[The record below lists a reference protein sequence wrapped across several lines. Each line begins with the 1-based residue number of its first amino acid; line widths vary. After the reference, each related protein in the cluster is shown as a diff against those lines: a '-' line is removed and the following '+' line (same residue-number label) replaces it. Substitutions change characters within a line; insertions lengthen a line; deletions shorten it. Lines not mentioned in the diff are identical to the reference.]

1 MDFTRRKIVATPA
14 SVSFITEKVGKN
26 FFRNVIVAN
35 SKAKNVSK
43 EISNLA
49 NELVQECT
57 NTSDMMP
64 MYDSLA
70 KLTNA
75 SLQLSSEHWISAE
88 DVCDEHNVE
97 NNTIILVIPCLHAA
111 AFSSSALLSSVNR
124 YAVKRLSAYM
134 YPQVRESP
142 SSSHIRGALDYRR
155 NSSFCGAINSASA
168 VFRGDGSNNSI
179 LLVNSFM
186 RSKNRLKQSSE
197 NAEISPNKY
206 IYTTLFRKGKKYAWR
221 KWFRWHH
228 RIRSLRSVDLHHF
241 TSENF
246 ETFAFTLFQNFS
258 IEDEK
263 RTLKPGKGTGTPLGS
278 THCNNLNQIIT
289 NLVKNVGLASILISK
304 ILPSSPRAFAAVDYR
319 GKELVRSNEMN
330 PLSYGELYHEVV
342 SVASFLQDECRIL
355 DGERVGILS
364 TNSTKVFVVH
374 YACAMINAVT
384 LNLNTHLA
392 PNELA
397 YILCNSGCS
406 VLILPH
412 ETHSNLLLATL
423 SPSHFQDHSESEKN
437 SFCNFR
443 AVIWLPSSLKCFP
456 NKDRYSLQNPVNG
469 DIITPYLWEEIPLYG
484 SNSVTLKKNA
494 LKNLNMQNYAHLY
507 YTSGTTGKPKGVALS
522 HNIVKKHADAVSFA
536 MSLNASDV
544 WLHAA
549 PIFHLVDAFAIYAIT
564 RVGGCHI
571 FLSKFEPGS
580 FLDAVEQEGVTCT
593 NVASSMVII
602 LSNNSAINFKDTTSL
617 RIMSCGGSSLPSN
630 ITMRAIGVFGCE
642 FFISYGMTECCGKI
656 STSKLTCGM
665 IKSPNLCKQLEC
677 ICTSGRPFP
686 MTEIKVLHQD
696 TSSEVPIDGASVGEV
711 WIKGSCL
718 FDGYWNSNFKEQG
731 IFSDDGWFNTG
742 DLGYIQ
748 DDGYL
753 VIVDRKKD
761 MILSGGENVYSVEVE
776 SAISAHPDVKQVAI
790 YGTPH
795 SVMGEVVN
803 AAITL
808 KENSYTTESEIIE
821 YCHRKLS
828 SYKVPSF
835 VHFLDVFPINA
846 SGKILKRRLRE
857 DSQNGVHHSHSRKQ
871 IDKDIIRSYTV
882 DGKTSVSRQ
891 FSEILTVSGHEI
903 QRNCSTILK
912 IPSVQFYELDLDSTF
927 LDSGYNCLD
936 KEHVE
941 QQNWLV
947 IGQNQ
952 EICSALRS
960 SDIVVH
966 VDEKLN
972 AIVGSVTSS
981 WHCITQNLWRVLI
994 SNRFL
999 FNFIILIP
1007 PKIHEMNLSKESAID
1022 LIEYFKSYC
1031 RCLVALMHTL
1041 NENNYE
1047 NIRFPHIVVVNRL
1060 QKLRCSFEDANIFA
1074 AVRQVVNAEF
1084 PQIRVHSILTDE
1096 KSELGTF
1103 LRALMYLQKNMNQTK
1118 SEIFCS
1124 ESKLFVPIFRT
1135 ISPKQ
1140 SQQIGI
1146 NSLTTN
1152 LIALDGCCVIT
1163 GAGSHLASLQSYH
1176 LVKIMGYKS
1185 ICLISRT
1192 IGRLKILSEKLQR
1205 MCDGI
1210 RVLALV
1216 CNDESELNAALE
1228 LAKFVLGPISL
1239 IAHLEDICETVHFKQ
1254 LTESFFEYGS
1264 ITKLKSSLA
1273 IRQWI
1278 TSKHIDTSRRLSII
1292 LSPFMYSQLNAEG
1305 LACHTPVCAVEA
1317 KLFASMKGHI
1327 DLHVIR
1333 WGILSIVGTNALFRN
1348 DYVLSLVV
1356 NGISRVS
1363 PIPALV
1369 AFTEILRFGIPKTDN
1384 KCIETMCNIWEIR
1397 TLKENTSAC
1406 SQSFDSRDKSTIQ
1419 RINSSEKSIFDK
1431 ILDCVRCKVEEL
1443 LPEVQNFTINSP
1455 LFSIGLT
1462 SSKVSRLNALI
1473 EKDLDISL
1481 PATLVFDFPTIL
1493 DIAHF
1498 LVSSQGKA
1506 KADDLM
1512 KIVEFSFAEHLINM
1526 ETFDE
1531 NTPFSSL
1538 GINSANVL
1546 SITSSLNSNLR
1557 DMVDED
1563 LPSTVIFDYPTKTS
1577 LASFIASK
1585 LNVEEG
1591 EGELLSSYRTNCENP
1606 CPKNSGD
1613 RITYL
1618 DKFDVIFPNS
1628 LNTYDVITR
1637 VPLDRWDLTNLSK
1650 SGIQVPSYFGGF
1662 IKNIGFFDAS
1672 FALLSV
1678 QEALWVD
1685 PQQRLVLVCALKLN
1699 RVDLHILDEKQ
1710 RKNHSS
1716 VFIGISQIEY
1726 PRINAIHAS
1735 QRLSPYYATGS
1746 HLSVCAGRISYVL
1759 GLSGPS
1765 IAVDTACSSSLVS
1778 ISMAHESLSRLISDH
1793 AFCGGV
1799 NMILDVRWNFACQAA
1814 KMLADDGRCKT
1825 FDYHGDGYVRTEAC
1839 GVLVITSQNC
1849 SRHSL
1854 LVHGSSVNQDGRSSS
1869 LTAPHGPSQQA
1880 VIHEALSYSNANS
1893 PQLNLLHSH
1902 GTGTALGDPIEV
1914 GAVMDTVCSKN
1925 ILFKDCLTICAS
1937 KSILGHAE
1945 PASGIA
1951 SMYFL
1956 CGALGYESC
1965 GQISHLR
1972 ELNHHISV
1980 ILRKHKHYFNFNRQ
1994 TSYASIRSNHM
2005 IGSCSAFA
2013 FQGTNAHAALK
2024 RWIASFH
2031 PYLMKHMHFDDKLLW
2046 LSSTHSSLYPSCFFS
2061 STDSIVFEVSYSEL
2075 SSSEFQDHKVFGAR
2089 ICPAAGYFNLAL
2101 LAPHQSMLQLAESSL
2116 CGDMFTI
2123 SSPYLLSSSGKLR
2136 IILFLDFGIC
2146 KIVSRNNKHMS
2157 GRFNYVLLPQ
2167 YNCTTTSRNNPNF
2180 NTKNCKNSG
2189 NEKVHFFA
2197 HVERGYEVHQD
2208 NILKDI
2214 CMLDCSIHLAEAVH
2228 GGSRIPIS
2236 ANGILLTNLLLKKM
2250 ENTSRAICAG
2260 DSVVSVRHNSSHFHK
2275 IACSVISSLELR
2287 HISKTWSINNSSQKS
2302 ETIRNQ
2308 CRKDGKVVYHSYP
2321 LRNPEPKYYFT
2332 NWFSRILNR
2341 QKFVSSPFFCIKPN
2355 LQSNSLS
2362 EIRCSTDFLS
2372 LYMHQRGRIIL
2383 MTRSSSDSAS
2393 TTLNKSHIDS
2403 ALWAMGRTLLLE
2415 PTRYGENICAFNQ
2428 DVHSTR
2434 SNERNVEDIDDSS
2447 MHDPW
2452 CRTTYRGGTTLRA
2465 KLCSEGLCNESQV
2478 SNDLRRITSQLKH
2491 IKVSRYHRQNF
2502 RIFFRNTFT
2511 MYPERLLISSD
2522 TIITGGLGAVGKL
2535 ITKWLSFDVSHSNIY
2550 LLSRRGRSNT
2560 YSHLKASTEPSINAV
2575 ITIESKDCATSESVS
2590 GWRFAL
2596 SSSLRIFHAAG
2607 SLADSIFFRQNY
2619 GRFCFVFSGK
2629 SIAGNLLIEKICT
2642 GFPLE
2647 VMILFSSTTSLLG
2660 NPGQSPYGAANAV
2673 LESIAHGNFKKGL
2686 HIKSPQ
2692 FGALGGMFGMAVKKS
2707 KHLERSGIGFL
2718 EPFDCIV
2725 CVSQIMQCAQP
2736 GVFAIAAIDWTR
2748 YISLGSSSSFFH
2760 FNNSPQIKLKEK
2772 IISSNLESSIRDT
2785 ISQSLYKLLNR
2796 KIGDLD
2802 PLLDAGLDSLS
2813 AVHLSSILEE
2823 KIPGVRCPSTLI
2835 FDYPTPG
2842 ELCAFIENQV
2852 RKKNTETYT
2861 QSTQPTK
2868 NERRG
2873 YILDTHKTVQK
2884 IIVQILGH
2892 SINQSSPLMD
2902 AGFDSINAIEFTQA
2916 IQAAFPNA
2924 TDEQIL
2930 PATLIFDYPTIA
2942 DIVNF
2947 LEKKPY
2953 ASIDESHT
2961 GDTEILVNRQDIDFV
2976 CFEMCIP
2983 ESSLRRGVKFD
2994 DSICCVPIDRW
3005 DIESKGWSF
3014 KLPQFAGFLT
3024 NVMKF
3029 DSSKYNLNS
3038 QEAKFIDPQQRFM
3051 LTKFEEVLD
3060 LESDRIMSGVFVGIS
3075 TTDYDKRI
3083 RELPEQLLNSRVS
3096 VTATAFVSVVP
3107 GRVSFVLNLCGP
3119 SVAIDTA
3126 CSSGLVAV
3134 HIASGY
3140 SIKIAKTVSSFQN
3153 LMGAVNMIIYAP
3165 TSLLFKRAGML
3176 ADDGRCK
3183 TLDSGADGYVR
3194 AEACIAARL
3203 GPSHENISVLLSGT
3217 AVNQDGRSSSLTA
3230 PNGPSQRSVTRMA
3243 KCSCDGYLTTIG
3255 ISIHGTG
3262 TPLGDP
3268 IEIGALDK
3276 DWIFSTSILAT
3287 KTMFGHAESPAGLLS
3302 LAISASYFITEQ
3314 KCTATLHLRNL
3325 SKHVVASISI
3335 FEKKMCIQRSLM
3347 PKVVQNN
3354 DSIGVNAFAFQGT
3367 NAHAILSL
3375 CRPSEQIFQH
3385 FPRCLYLNDQRDY
3398 WFTIKFHR
3406 IIMKVR
3412 TQSDIVIFYITMK
3425 RVLNSCIDHIVH
3437 GSALFPASGTLE
3449 VFRVTA
3455 KMISEMIPV
3464 LSHITFGRPL
3474 ILQAALNSVC
3484 CRFTTG
3490 TNSVELST
3498 LHPEH
3503 EQYKI
3508 ALALVN
3514 ETRYSSEHGKGCVGR
3529 NSFFSLCSTTSQHLM
3544 DHFALCLV
3552 MNTSRTDS
3560 GGCGIT
3566 PAELDAGFHSMAAL
3580 WTARAPLKIPAACE
3594 AYFFVLKSYAHS
3606 KFRRRNSRNTSIPIS
3621 SRRSTQTDHMILG
3634 SKLAS
3639 LLTKQLSNSNNECQ
3653 KSDSK
3658 SNLKSFVEIC
3668 PNTQGNIYSV
3678 EMQAMHKTLNEK
3690 WHPKKIA
3697 SSMGNRICPTLTQGI
3712 QCSAHFQS
3720 RLSLEAGKPL
3730 KVVILCARL
3739 ENYQC
3744 SNEGTN
3750 FERMKQAKFP
3760 VTIRASI
3767 TDILTYGNRNRL
3779 LTWLINIPDQKSNTE
3794 SSKSTCLFIAG
3805 GLGALGSRISKWFEG
3820 FRKAAI
3826 LVDSRVGR
3834 SKVFPNGN
3842 HLYSN
3847 NIVVALKS
3855 TPQYCHVQNSFFN
3868 PDFAIMASGSLR
3880 DSAISF
3886 ISVSDSRYVDA
3897 NKFAVANIFI
3907 GKCRNHP
3914 YFRIIAFSS
3923 IASLLGSRGQACY
3936 ASSNSSLELLS
3947 LTQNFCGMP
3956 TFSIQWGPWSGG
3968 GMAESTVVRKNLER
3982 LGMLCLKPAT
3992 SISTLLYIS
4001 QLHSNTLQYNCICIV
4016 RMNWQK
4022 YFEHSH
4028 SHEKAFFSEISDHLP
4043 ISNDNGSNG
4052 SNGNDKDIPK
4062 LHIINEEQNNVLP
4075 TIDTITSKVATCIMC
4090 IIGRKVN
4097 IHEPLMDAGLD
4108 SLTVLDVKT
4117 DLEKIFQIAVPNTII
4132 FDFPT
4137 THAIASYLHGL
4148 QTESE
4153 TKSIVDSDNTC
4164 LKKLSTFALIHFRSF
4179 NSQES
4184 LSNDVIENIF
4194 SVPTDRWQLEV
4205 NFHYPRA
4212 RFGNFLRKLNKF
4224 DNEMYSLHDAELTA
4238 MDPQQKLLLIS
4249 VLRTCYGEFNSTS
4262 FQNDSANIVLGIAN
4276 RDFDEI
4282 LSSHAKESP
4291 HAATGSAFGSV
4302 AAGRVSFIFNMQ
4314 GVSIAVDTAC
4324 SSSLV
4329 ATHTAEALGSKIQSR
4344 FSVVSGVNLMIQP
4357 TISDRF
4363 TVAGMLSSSGR
4374 CKTLDAF
4381 ADGYVRAEAC
4391 LSLLLINTDTMAQNN
4406 YVQHVRKESVLVL
4419 HGSAVNQD
4427 GRSSALTAPRGPS
4440 QSEVIMKATNSQT
4453 KFLCMVQ
4460 LHGTG
4465 TSLGDPIEIGAL
4477 SIFLHKKSM
4486 IGFSDEVLKLDGM
4499 KSWMGHAEPAA
4510 GIFGLSEICENV
4522 ACKSHNGQNLL
4533 LKLNPYISSIYD
4545 ANGTI
4550 CVSREGVWFEGQCQ
4564 NSLSGVSAF
4573 AFQGTNAHCVARYLD
4588 YFNCRS
4594 FHLIMNMKSAS
4605 TLLLRC
4611 QHFKCTLQGISQ
4623 SVHIEFDLSCKFGV
4637 LDHCIMGH
4645 YLFPAAG
4652 YFQLTTELKSMF
4664 SDGFPVKGG
4673 VEMNTEGVILR
4684 PLILTELKTLKLM
4697 AKMHAIQGKLM
4708 LEYQN
4713 SGVFASQIQLS
4724 NAKQKPDS
4732 LLIHQWP
4739 YLGTLSFIL
4748 TAYRKCTLQRRCRD
4762 ESVNINDR
4770 ASYIDALMH
4779 LAAPLNA
4786 KKWLTKVPCAINA
4799 YYCHLDRLPN
4809 ILNGSLNM
4817 IEPRSNDAFS
4827 LSEHFMYFEN
4837 TNPSL
4842 RLHSLLSKAVYKSAP
4857 QKYNSVSNKLDVH
4870 RYIFISNE
4878 CVTHNTR
4885 GKQKCISRQNDKEC
4899 MRRLAKITQ
4908 LTSINIQMRMVTSFY
4923 HDDGFLRSARIEG
4936 KRVISQQYFSH
4947 RLIRIPVTSQNFG
4960 KKSPSYHECYLRIDL
4975 LSMCRKM
4982 FLKPSSTVI
4991 IKKRYPSSLLIPGGT
5006 GSIGMCTVT
5015 WYAQTFHGPKHILI
5029 PCRSG
5034 RSRTFYAKQFRSRV
5048 QIQLCCSDVSAS
5060 SCLTPCSLEPDSWI
5074 FHVSGCISDAALHN
5088 QTMASIRYVF
5098 APKYTAALKLSEKNA
5113 QHPIR
5118 AFIGFSSISALVGSA
5133 GQSNYA
5139 AANASID
5146 AFSAQECHIG
5156 RVFTS
5161 IQWGP
5166 WIGLG
5171 GMVSQNIK
5179 TMQRMEAL
5187 GTGFIDS
5194 YTGIQILKFIV
5205 NSIPYHNGPFVAS
5218 PFRWDKF
5225 IPRQPIGTLVTCIY
5239 NEVGSCLRN
5248 NLNLS
5253 KQKIDHKSTNVSL
5266 MEVKDIIHSVL
5277 TKKIGDIVSFDAPL
5291 MEAGLDSLSVIDVR
5305 ESLEKIFRIELPV
5318 SIFFDYPTAEATTK
5332 YIASLL
5338 NDDGQLK
5345 SNECMDE
5352 CLYFQRRT
5360 RNDDISIS
5368 AYSGGNPH
5376 QLEDN
5381 INAVPLVRWDTDL
5394 AERNH
5399 LHGGKFAG
5407 FCTISTLAFFD
5418 IKLFS
5423 FGEKEALY
5431 IDPRQRL
5438 LLFQVSSILKEKTL
5452 PHALQQYLAVVIGAS
5467 GKDYVRLLEQWV
5479 FEDNCTYTGIG
5490 NELSVLSGRIS
5501 YTFDCKSKCLVI
5513 DTACS
5518 SSLVG
5523 VHIAKEDCLFGYS
5536 KGALSAGASIIV
5548 TSELH
5553 KVLGGA
5559 GMLSLCGR
5567 CKTLEASADG
5577 YSRAECIVTVLLV
5590 NASTMLVE
5598 DKCDPILIGSSVN
5611 QDGRSSSLT
5620 APNGPSQ
5627 HEVIKNSV
5635 LNTDGEDSRIIQIHG
5650 TGTAL
5655 GDPLEVAALIS
5666 ALSLT
5671 KNIIIESIK
5680 TWMGHAEPAAG
5691 ILGMTALLSA
5701 QASVKTPGF
5710 CHLRNFNP
5718 HVVAASQKHS
5728 TTRKVRQNSYLLD
5741 HTCGGVSAFAF
5752 QGTNVHCSILSAGY
5766 HSNQSA
5772 LRFLHNHLYWP
5783 VLQDIMSRLF
5793 FLSVNVKIE
5802 KFQEIQIQFQF
5813 IHNTKFDKLSAISQA
5828 FRATNLVLGH
5838 PETQKILSKLTLNEA
5853 CLRKA
5858 VTFYYCFAA
5867 GTIKTRCNSL
5877 ITVVCFLTK
5886 NTRLQQGNL
5895 PTFVIFQSTHQTLP
5909 VLSVVNVAEKI
5920 PDSERVDK
5928 FLKLATVSFS
5938 TSELSCVHILFIP
5951 GLWQKEGRWM
5961 QRLFESSGQVSA
5973 VSTSMVF
5980 ICMRKKV
5987 SGKGLCTMGKITRYT
6002 VRQFSKQKKIQS
6014 YSHEVTEVSR
6024 LTSNVMN
6031 TLVNIFNGAPV
6042 LIRSRTAAHSC
6053 VRSICR
6059 VGINEECIHTKSS
6072 IGPSHSKEELHLL
6085 VDKSEVEIQNNTE
6098 MNNVVIAGGTGAIG
6112 FFISLH
6118 LCSDMR
6124 MSTISISGL
6133 SGRLNNSKFPVI
6145 LRCCGSIEISR
6156 YFSSRQVKYSKP
6168 PHLVVYASGCL
6179 SDAALRNQTMASI
6192 RYVFAP
6198 KNKLLKSMSKENSCR
6213 PIFKIIGFSS
6223 ISALVGSAGQSNY
6236 AAANAS
6242 IDAFSAQECHIGRV
6256 FTSIQWGPWIGLGG
6270 MVSQNIKTMQRME
6283 ALGLDGI
6290 KPLPGIRAFEI
6301 CMKSILFHSVETIC
6315 GFKWEAFLSQFN
6327 LSDEDRET
6335 YILFKISVKPESI
6348 DRKDHATVS
6357 KHDIK
6362 LNTKER
6368 AQYVIKRAV
6377 KDALGFK
6384 VHENEPLINS
6394 GLDSLSSQE
6403 LIARISEEL
6412 GINLPV
6418 TVIYDHPSVN
6428 ALVTRC
6434 SDVKKIDYLQPV
6446 QKRTNECQIPHSSSS
6461 FIIGHSGVFCGGNC
6475 DEHLLYSSGCSTNV
6489 IPLTRWDTFSVS
6501 EQLISSKSMD
6511 TVPLHF
6517 CATISSSLLT
6527 TFDHRIFGISQAE
6540 SMCID
6545 PQQRLIVESTLQT
6558 LQITCSHDSSNM
6570 DVATFVGIQHM
6581 EYNLLN
6587 QGINC
6592 IGEPYIATGSALS
6605 VAAGRI
6611 SFIFDFNGPAVSID
6625 TACSASLA
6633 TVHFAYNSSNLEIF
6647 CCGVNLTLTWENFA
6661 SIQRAGMLTQDG
6673 RCKTLD
6679 ARADGYGRGE
6689 SSIVA
6694 RVAKFDSES
6703 IKSTKYTRNAWK
6715 CDILASAMNQDGR
6728 SSSLTAPSG
6737 IAQQRVLNSAA
6748 KDLNQKQLGSVGLH
6762 GTGTSLG
6769 DPIELGALSQTLEFL
6784 CLTHV
6789 SIMASKIQASHTE
6802 TAAGLVSLVQI
6813 VSSLDFELRAPFD
6826 HIIYVNPYV
6835 VTSFSGKCSTFL
6847 FERMSMPTTQAAPAG
6862 VSAFAFMGTNVHVII
6877 EYRNINLYSKLRI
6890 QSCNRIMLFNRKYSW
6905 NETEI
6910 GKILLCCAFFTHAR
6924 NDNVNLLFYPT
6935 RERNFNNIVL
6945 AEVMITCAFTL
6956 KGQAAFLTHAS
6967 FCSPKGITRAMQSN
6981 EVEISMHPKS
6991 GQIHCKNTDVKLAV
7005 CTIHAMYIYSELQKR
7020 LHHLELGGNMNT
7032 NMNALKCIVHVPS
7045 AKNTHVS
7052 SAIEVF
7058 LLNTCLKS
7066 IGFFVSI
7073 QSTNKFLIAREIL
7086 VGFSIYCRDIIFS
7099 RITDHGAENAYF
7111 EHQTENTEKSENT
7124 YSLNCINNGKEL
7136 GRIVSQSLELI
7147 LGRNIGECEL
7157 FQDLGLDSIGCVEV
7171 ANHIRRDLELEFDI
7185 SEVAALPTKRAII
7198 EHLGH
7203 LQIEN
7208 EKTEPRNTT
7217 ILTTQ
7222 NIQSIND
7229 DNGMQ
7234 STMTKVLR
7242 PTFEALP
7249 LFLGAPAFGDGPLA
7263 YMRLI
7268 NTLNLGHHPV
7278 ITLERDTTKQAWP
7291 NAAEVHAQTIMKQQR
7306 RGIITLGG
7314 HSLGGVLAIETAVS
7328 LELCGREVGVVLL
7341 FDAPHPVQFKSE
7353 WGIESSSN
7361 LDCSNT
7367 STGLEYMEIALTSFH
7382 FDTTAAGWRNLDKI
7396 QKYSIFEDVMF
7407 QALGREID
7415 ARDLDEQ
7422 ISGGPYADQWNSGI
7436 TRNPHNRTCD
7446 VSNWKLLRG
7455 SDENQVKY
7463 TAREANEEISKQ
7475 CKNFHRVEAKVVQ
7488 FKACNESAALF
7499 EIDLFMDKSQSEI
7512 LRSVSGYVWPLA
7524 CNNVEIVRCRG
7535 SHMNLMTP
7543 DIDGGDLSHTI
7554 GPLMN
7559 CTLNELWGD
7568 IPRSSTCGRKADL
7581 NWSTLIW
7588 NENFHLPLWVKP
7600 STQIEEVL
7608 SSSSNTCASLMKVLL
7623 PLDYDCDSR
7632 MQSVFG
7638 LNEFSWDAS
7647 GCSNKFSIF
7656 LLLDMLVEVDQWS
7669 KLSLFTNIPVF
7680 GIHITSKVYHFSP
7693 QKAATEVLALLYD
7706 AFPQKFDK
7714 VNENQLLLG
7723 SPTIGFR
7730 AEMAFHL
7737 ALHLQ
7742 AIGIRES
7749 TSFIFVNAEN
7759 RMNGLGMH
7767 QFFKRKMRKTK
7778 NTFLKSLELQ
7788 AFLFKIRETEVNNI
7802 RDNLERCVKHTSD
7815 KKKQKNKYGKKLR
7828 RYSAD
7833 AIYNFTRMN
7842 RPKRVRCL
7850 DWNVQLSHK
7859 LISTR
7864 NLSRMTKSFSNQ
7876 LK

>member
-1 MDFTRRKIVATPA
+1 
-14 SVSFITEKVGKN
+14 
-26 FFRNVIVAN
+26 
-35 SKAKNVSK
+35 
-43 EISNLA
+43 
-49 NELVQECT
+49 
-57 NTSDMMP
+57 
-64 MYDSLA
+64 
-70 KLTNA
+70 
-75 SLQLSSEHWISAE
+75 
-88 DVCDEHNVE
+88 
-97 NNTIILVIPCLHAA
+97 
-111 AFSSSALLSSVNR
+111 
-124 YAVKRLSAYM
+124 
-134 YPQVRESP
+134 
-142 SSSHIRGALDYRR
+142 
-155 NSSFCGAINSASA
+155 
-168 VFRGDGSNNSI
+168 
-179 LLVNSFM
+179 
-186 RSKNRLKQSSE
+186 
-197 NAEISPNKY
+197 
-206 IYTTLFRKGKKYAWR
+206 
-221 KWFRWHH
+221 
-228 RIRSLRSVDLHHF
+228 
-241 TSENF
+241 
-246 ETFAFTLFQNFS
+246 
-258 IEDEK
+258 
-263 RTLKPGKGTGTPLGS
+263 
-278 THCNNLNQIIT
+278 
-289 NLVKNVGLASILISK
+289 
-304 ILPSSPRAFAAVDYR
+304 
-319 GKELVRSNEMN
+319 
-330 PLSYGELYHEVV
+330 
-342 SVASFLQDECRIL
+342 
-355 DGERVGILS
+355 
-364 TNSTKVFVVH
+364 
-374 YACAMINAVT
+374 
-384 LNLNTHLA
+384 
-392 PNELA
+392 
-397 YILCNSGCS
+397 
-406 VLILPH
+406 
-412 ETHSNLLLATL
+412 
-423 SPSHFQDHSESEKN
+423 
-437 SFCNFR
+437 
-443 AVIWLPSSLKCFP
+443 
-456 NKDRYSLQNPVNG
+456 
-469 DIITPYLWEEIPLYG
+469 
-484 SNSVTLKKNA
+484 
-494 LKNLNMQNYAHLY
+494 
-507 YTSGTTGKPKGVALS
+507 
-522 HNIVKKHADAVSFA
+522 
-536 MSLNASDV
+536 
-544 WLHAA
+544 
-549 PIFHLVDAFAIYAIT
+549 
-564 RVGGCHI
+564 
-571 FLSKFEPGS
+571 
-580 FLDAVEQEGVTCT
+580 
-593 NVASSMVII
+593 
-602 LSNNSAINFKDTTSL
+602 
-617 RIMSCGGSSLPSN
+617 
-630 ITMRAIGVFGCE
+630 
-642 FFISYGMTECCGKI
+642 
-656 STSKLTCGM
+656 
-665 IKSPNLCKQLEC
+665 
-677 ICTSGRPFP
+677 
-686 MTEIKVLHQD
+686 
-696 TSSEVPIDGASVGEV
+696 
-711 WIKGSCL
+711 
-718 FDGYWNSNFKEQG
+718 
-731 IFSDDGWFNTG
+731 
-742 DLGYIQ
+742 
-748 DDGYL
+748 
-753 VIVDRKKD
+753 
-761 MILSGGENVYSVEVE
+761 
-776 SAISAHPDVKQVAI
+776 
-790 YGTPH
+790 
-795 SVMGEVVN
+795 
-803 AAITL
+803 
-808 KENSYTTESEIIE
+808 
-821 YCHRKLS
+821 
-828 SYKVPSF
+828 
-835 VHFLDVFPINA
+835 
-846 SGKILKRRLRE
+846 
-857 DSQNGVHHSHSRKQ
+857 
-871 IDKDIIRSYTV
+871 
-882 DGKTSVSRQ
+882 
-891 FSEILTVSGHEI
+891 
-903 QRNCSTILK
+903 
-912 IPSVQFYELDLDSTF
+912 
-927 LDSGYNCLD
+927 
-936 KEHVE
+936 
-941 QQNWLV
+941 
-947 IGQNQ
+947 
-952 EICSALRS
+952 
-960 SDIVVH
+960 
-966 VDEKLN
+966 
-972 AIVGSVTSS
+972 
-981 WHCITQNLWRVLI
+981 
-994 SNRFL
+994 
-999 FNFIILIP
+999 
-1007 PKIHEMNLSKESAID
+1007 
-1022 LIEYFKSYC
+1022 
-1031 RCLVALMHTL
+1031 
-1041 NENNYE
+1041 
-1047 NIRFPHIVVVNRL
+1047 
-1060 QKLRCSFEDANIFA
+1060 
-1074 AVRQVVNAEF
+1074 
-1084 PQIRVHSILTDE
+1084 
-1096 KSELGTF
+1096 
-1103 LRALMYLQKNMNQTK
+1103 
-1118 SEIFCS
+1118 
-1124 ESKLFVPIFRT
+1124 
-1135 ISPKQ
+1135 
-1140 SQQIGI
+1140 
-1146 NSLTTN
+1146 
-1152 LIALDGCCVIT
+1152 
-1163 GAGSHLASLQSYH
+1163 
-1176 LVKIMGYKS
+1176 
-1185 ICLISRT
+1185 
-1192 IGRLKILSEKLQR
+1192 
-1205 MCDGI
+1205 
-1210 RVLALV
+1210 
-1216 CNDESELNAALE
+1216 
-1228 LAKFVLGPISL
+1228 
-1239 IAHLEDICETVHFKQ
+1239 
-1254 LTESFFEYGS
+1254 
-1264 ITKLKSSLA
+1264 
-1273 IRQWI
+1273 
-1278 TSKHIDTSRRLSII
+1278 
-1292 LSPFMYSQLNAEG
+1292 
-1305 LACHTPVCAVEA
+1305 
-1317 KLFASMKGHI
+1317 
-1327 DLHVIR
+1327 
-1333 WGILSIVGTNALFRN
+1333 
-1348 DYVLSLVV
+1348 
-1356 NGISRVS
+1356 
-1363 PIPALV
+1363 
-1369 AFTEILRFGIPKTDN
+1369 
-1384 KCIETMCNIWEIR
+1384 
-1397 TLKENTSAC
+1397 
-1406 SQSFDSRDKSTIQ
+1406 
-1419 RINSSEKSIFDK
+1419 
-1431 ILDCVRCKVEEL
+1431 
-1443 LPEVQNFTINSP
+1443 
-1455 LFSIGLT
+1455 
-1462 SSKVSRLNALI
+1462 
-1473 EKDLDISL
+1473 
-1481 PATLVFDFPTIL
+1481 
-1493 DIAHF
+1493 
-1498 LVSSQGKA
+1498 
-1506 KADDLM
+1506 
-1512 KIVEFSFAEHLINM
+1512 
-1526 ETFDE
+1526 
-1531 NTPFSSL
+1531 
-1538 GINSANVL
+1538 
-1546 SITSSLNSNLR
+1546 
-1557 DMVDED
+1557 
-1563 LPSTVIFDYPTKTS
+1563 
-1577 LASFIASK
+1577 
-1585 LNVEEG
+1585 
-1591 EGELLSSYRTNCENP
+1591 
-1606 CPKNSGD
+1606 
-1613 RITYL
+1613 
-1618 DKFDVIFPNS
+1618 
-1628 LNTYDVITR
+1628 
-1637 VPLDRWDLTNLSK
+1637 
-1650 SGIQVPSYFGGF
+1650 
-1662 IKNIGFFDAS
+1662 
-1672 FALLSV
+1672 
-1678 QEALWVD
+1678 
-1685 PQQRLVLVCALKLN
+1685 
-1699 RVDLHILDEKQ
+1699 
-1710 RKNHSS
+1710 
-1716 VFIGISQIEY
+1716 
-1726 PRINAIHAS
+1726 
-1735 QRLSPYYATGS
+1735 
-1746 HLSVCAGRISYVL
+1746 
-1759 GLSGPS
+1759 
-1765 IAVDTACSSSLVS
+1765 
-1778 ISMAHESLSRLISDH
+1778 
-1793 AFCGGV
+1793 
-1799 NMILDVRWNFACQAA
+1799 
-1814 KMLADDGRCKT
+1814 
-1825 FDYHGDGYVRTEAC
+1825 
-1839 GVLVITSQNC
+1839 
-1849 SRHSL
+1849 
-1854 LVHGSSVNQDGRSSS
+1854 
-1869 LTAPHGPSQQA
+1869 
-1880 VIHEALSYSNANS
+1880 
-1893 PQLNLLHSH
+1893 
-1902 GTGTALGDPIEV
+1902 
-1914 GAVMDTVCSKN
+1914 
-1925 ILFKDCLTICAS
+1925 
-1937 KSILGHAE
+1937 
-1945 PASGIA
+1945 
-1951 SMYFL
+1951 
-1956 CGALGYESC
+1956 
-1965 GQISHLR
+1965 
-1972 ELNHHISV
+1972 
-1980 ILRKHKHYFNFNRQ
+1980 
-1994 TSYASIRSNHM
+1994 
-2005 IGSCSAFA
+2005 
-2013 FQGTNAHAALK
+2013 
-2024 RWIASFH
+2024 
-2031 PYLMKHMHFDDKLLW
+2031 
-2046 LSSTHSSLYPSCFFS
+2046 
-2061 STDSIVFEVSYSEL
+2061 
-2075 SSSEFQDHKVFGAR
+2075 
-2089 ICPAAGYFNLAL
+2089 
-2101 LAPHQSMLQLAESSL
+2101 
-2116 CGDMFTI
+2116 
-2123 SSPYLLSSSGKLR
+2123 
-2136 IILFLDFGIC
+2136 
-2146 KIVSRNNKHMS
+2146 
-2157 GRFNYVLLPQ
+2157 
-2167 YNCTTTSRNNPNF
+2167 
-2180 NTKNCKNSG
+2180 
-2189 NEKVHFFA
+2189 
-2197 HVERGYEVHQD
+2197 
-2208 NILKDI
+2208 
-2214 CMLDCSIHLAEAVH
+2214 
-2228 GGSRIPIS
+2228 
-2236 ANGILLTNLLLKKM
+2236 
-2250 ENTSRAICAG
+2250 
-2260 DSVVSVRHNSSHFHK
+2260 
-2275 IACSVISSLELR
+2275 
-2287 HISKTWSINNSSQKS
+2287 
-2302 ETIRNQ
+2302 
-2308 CRKDGKVVYHSYP
+2308 
-2321 LRNPEPKYYFT
+2321 
-2332 NWFSRILNR
+2332 
-2341 QKFVSSPFFCIKPN
+2341 
-2355 LQSNSLS
+2355 
-2362 EIRCSTDFLS
+2362 
-2372 LYMHQRGRIIL
+2372 
-2383 MTRSSSDSAS
+2383 
-2393 TTLNKSHIDS
+2393 
-2403 ALWAMGRTLLLE
+2403 
-2415 PTRYGENICAFNQ
+2415 
-2428 DVHSTR
+2428 
-2434 SNERNVEDIDDSS
+2434 
-2447 MHDPW
+2447 
-2452 CRTTYRGGTTLRA
+2452 
-2465 KLCSEGLCNESQV
+2465 
-2478 SNDLRRITSQLKH
+2478 
-2491 IKVSRYHRQNF
+2491 
-2502 RIFFRNTFT
+2502 
-2511 MYPERLLISSD
+2511 
-2522 TIITGGLGAVGKL
+2522 
-2535 ITKWLSFDVSHSNIY
+2535 
-2550 LLSRRGRSNT
+2550 
-2560 YSHLKASTEPSINAV
+2560 
-2575 ITIESKDCATSESVS
+2575 
-2590 GWRFAL
+2590 
-2596 SSSLRIFHAAG
+2596 
-2607 SLADSIFFRQNY
+2607 
-2619 GRFCFVFSGK
+2619 
-2629 SIAGNLLIEKICT
+2629 
-2642 GFPLE
+2642 
-2647 VMILFSSTTSLLG
+2647 
-2660 NPGQSPYGAANAV
+2660 
-2673 LESIAHGNFKKGL
+2673 
-2686 HIKSPQ
+2686 
-2692 FGALGGMFGMAVKKS
+2692 
-2707 KHLERSGIGFL
+2707 
-2718 EPFDCIV
+2718 
-2725 CVSQIMQCAQP
+2725 
-2736 GVFAIAAIDWTR
+2736 
-2748 YISLGSSSSFFH
+2748 
-2760 FNNSPQIKLKEK
+2760 
-2772 IISSNLESSIRDT
+2772 
-2785 ISQSLYKLLNR
+2785 
-2796 KIGDLD
+2796 
-2802 PLLDAGLDSLS
+2802 
-2813 AVHLSSILEE
+2813 
-2823 KIPGVRCPSTLI
+2823 
-2835 FDYPTPG
+2835 
-2842 ELCAFIENQV
+2842 
-2852 RKKNTETYT
+2852 
-2861 QSTQPTK
+2861 
-2868 NERRG
+2868 
-2873 YILDTHKTVQK
+2873 
-2884 IIVQILGH
+2884 
-2892 SINQSSPLMD
+2892 
-2902 AGFDSINAIEFTQA
+2902 
-2916 IQAAFPNA
+2916 
-2924 TDEQIL
+2924 
-2930 PATLIFDYPTIA
+2930 
-2942 DIVNF
+2942 
-2947 LEKKPY
+2947 
-2953 ASIDESHT
+2953 
-2961 GDTEILVNRQDIDFV
+2961 
-2976 CFEMCIP
+2976 
-2983 ESSLRRGVKFD
+2983 
-2994 DSICCVPIDRW
+2994 
-3005 DIESKGWSF
+3005 
-3014 KLPQFAGFLT
+3014 
-3024 NVMKF
+3024 
-3029 DSSKYNLNS
+3029 
-3038 QEAKFIDPQQRFM
+3038 
-3051 LTKFEEVLD
+3051 
-3060 LESDRIMSGVFVGIS
+3060 
-3075 TTDYDKRI
+3075 
-3083 RELPEQLLNSRVS
+3083 
-3096 VTATAFVSVVP
+3096 
-3107 GRVSFVLNLCGP
+3107 
-3119 SVAIDTA
+3119 
-3126 CSSGLVAV
+3126 
-3134 HIASGY
+3134 
-3140 SIKIAKTVSSFQN
+3140 
-3153 LMGAVNMIIYAP
+3153 
-3165 TSLLFKRAGML
+3165 
-3176 ADDGRCK
+3176 
-3183 TLDSGADGYVR
+3183 
-3194 AEACIAARL
+3194 
-3203 GPSHENISVLLSGT
+3203 
-3217 AVNQDGRSSSLTA
+3217 
-3230 PNGPSQRSVTRMA
+3230 
-3243 KCSCDGYLTTIG
+3243 
-3255 ISIHGTG
+3255 
-3262 TPLGDP
+3262 
-3268 IEIGALDK
+3268 
-3276 DWIFSTSILAT
+3276 
-3287 KTMFGHAESPAGLLS
+3287 
-3302 LAISASYFITEQ
+3302 
-3314 KCTATLHLRNL
+3314 
-3325 SKHVVASISI
+3325 
-3335 FEKKMCIQRSLM
+3335 
-3347 PKVVQNN
+3347 
-3354 DSIGVNAFAFQGT
+3354 
-3367 NAHAILSL
+3367 
-3375 CRPSEQIFQH
+3375 
-3385 FPRCLYLNDQRDY
+3385 
-3398 WFTIKFHR
+3398 
-3406 IIMKVR
+3406 
-3412 TQSDIVIFYITMK
+3412 
-3425 RVLNSCIDHIVH
+3425 
-3437 GSALFPASGTLE
+3437 
-3449 VFRVTA
+3449 
-3455 KMISEMIPV
+3455 
-3464 LSHITFGRPL
+3464 
-3474 ILQAALNSVC
+3474 
-3484 CRFTTG
+3484 
-3490 TNSVELST
+3490 
-3498 LHPEH
+3498 
-3503 EQYKI
+3503 
-3508 ALALVN
+3508 
-3514 ETRYSSEHGKGCVGR
+3514 
-3529 NSFFSLCSTTSQHLM
+3529 
-3544 DHFALCLV
+3544 
-3552 MNTSRTDS
+3552 
-3560 GGCGIT
+3560 
-3566 PAELDAGFHSMAAL
+3566 
-3580 WTARAPLKIPAACE
+3580 
-3594 AYFFVLKSYAHS
+3594 
-3606 KFRRRNSRNTSIPIS
+3606 
-3621 SRRSTQTDHMILG
+3621 
-3634 SKLAS
+3634 
-3639 LLTKQLSNSNNECQ
+3639 
-3653 KSDSK
+3653 
-3658 SNLKSFVEIC
+3658 
-3668 PNTQGNIYSV
+3668 
-3678 EMQAMHKTLNEK
+3678 
-3690 WHPKKIA
+3690 
-3697 SSMGNRICPTLTQGI
+3697 
-3712 QCSAHFQS
+3712 
-3720 RLSLEAGKPL
+3720 
-3730 KVVILCARL
+3730 
-3739 ENYQC
+3739 
-3744 SNEGTN
+3744 
-3750 FERMKQAKFP
+3750 
-3760 VTIRASI
+3760 
-3767 TDILTYGNRNRL
+3767 
-3779 LTWLINIPDQKSNTE
+3779 
-3794 SSKSTCLFIAG
+3794 
-3805 GLGALGSRISKWFEG
+3805 
-3820 FRKAAI
+3820 
-3826 LVDSRVGR
+3826 
-3834 SKVFPNGN
+3834 
-3842 HLYSN
+3842 
-3847 NIVVALKS
+3847 
-3855 TPQYCHVQNSFFN
+3855 
-3868 PDFAIMASGSLR
+3868 
-3880 DSAISF
+3880 
-3886 ISVSDSRYVDA
+3886 
-3897 NKFAVANIFI
+3897 
-3907 GKCRNHP
+3907 
-3914 YFRIIAFSS
+3914 
-3923 IASLLGSRGQACY
+3923 
-3936 ASSNSSLELLS
+3936 
-3947 LTQNFCGMP
+3947 
-3956 TFSIQWGPWSGG
+3956 
-3968 GMAESTVVRKNLER
+3968 
-3982 LGMLCLKPAT
+3982 
-3992 SISTLLYIS
+3992 
-4001 QLHSNTLQYNCICIV
+4001 
-4016 RMNWQK
+4016 
-4022 YFEHSH
+4022 
-4028 SHEKAFFSEISDHLP
+4028 
-4043 ISNDNGSNG
+4043 
-4052 SNGNDKDIPK
+4052 
-4062 LHIINEEQNNVLP
+4062 
-4075 TIDTITSKVATCIMC
+4075 
-4090 IIGRKVN
+4090 
-4097 IHEPLMDAGLD
+4097 
-4108 SLTVLDVKT
+4108 
-4117 DLEKIFQIAVPNTII
+4117 
-4132 FDFPT
+4132 
-4137 THAIASYLHGL
+4137 
-4148 QTESE
+4148 
-4153 TKSIVDSDNTC
+4153 
-4164 LKKLSTFALIHFRSF
+4164 
-4179 NSQES
+4179 
-4184 LSNDVIENIF
+4184 
-4194 SVPTDRWQLEV
+4194 
-4205 NFHYPRA
+4205 
-4212 RFGNFLRKLNKF
+4212 
-4224 DNEMYSLHDAELTA
+4224 
-4238 MDPQQKLLLIS
+4238 
-4249 VLRTCYGEFNSTS
+4249 
-4262 FQNDSANIVLGIAN
+4262 
-4276 RDFDEI
+4276 
-4282 LSSHAKESP
+4282 
-4291 HAATGSAFGSV
+4291 
-4302 AAGRVSFIFNMQ
+4302 
-4314 GVSIAVDTAC
+4314 
-4324 SSSLV
+4324 
-4329 ATHTAEALGSKIQSR
+4329 
-4344 FSVVSGVNLMIQP
+4344 MIQP

-4673 VEMNTEGVILR
+4673 VEMNTEG
-4684 PLILTELKTLKLM
+4684 
-4697 AKMHAIQGKLM
+4697 
-4708 LEYQN
+4708 
-4713 SGVFASQIQLS
+4713 
-4724 NAKQKPDS
+4724 
-4732 LLIHQWP
+4732 
-4739 YLGTLSFIL
+4739 
-4748 TAYRKCTLQRRCRD
+4748 
-4762 ESVNINDR
+4762 
-4770 ASYIDALMH
+4770 
-4779 LAAPLNA
+4779 
-4786 KKWLTKVPCAINA
+4786 
-4799 YYCHLDRLPN
+4799 
-4809 ILNGSLNM
+4809 
-4817 IEPRSNDAFS
+4817 
-4827 LSEHFMYFEN
+4827 
-4837 TNPSL
+4837 
-4842 RLHSLLSKAVYKSAP
+4842 
-4857 QKYNSVSNKLDVH
+4857 
-4870 RYIFISNE
+4870 
-4878 CVTHNTR
+4878 
-4885 GKQKCISRQNDKEC
+4885 
-4899 MRRLAKITQ
+4899 
-4908 LTSINIQMRMVTSFY
+4908 
-4923 HDDGFLRSARIEG
+4923 
-4936 KRVISQQYFSH
+4936 
-4947 RLIRIPVTSQNFG
+4947 
-4960 KKSPSYHECYLRIDL
+4960 
-4975 LSMCRKM
+4975 
-4982 FLKPSSTVI
+4982 
-4991 IKKRYPSSLLIPGGT
+4991 RYPSSLLIPGGT

-5772 LRFLHNHLYWP
+5772 LRFLHNNLYWP
-5783 VLQDIMSRLF
+5783 VLQDI
-5793 FLSVNVKIE
+5793 I
-5802 KFQEIQIQFQF
+5802 
-5813 IHNTKFDKLSAISQA
+5813 
-5828 FRATNLVLGH
+5828 
-5838 PETQKILSKLTLNEA
+5838 
-5853 CLRKA
+5853 
-5858 VTFYYCFAA
+5858 
-5867 GTIKTRCNSL
+5867 
-5877 ITVVCFLTK
+5877 
-5886 NTRLQQGNL
+5886 
-5895 PTFVIFQSTHQTLP
+5895 
-5909 VLSVVNVAEKI
+5909 
-5920 PDSERVDK
+5920 
-5928 FLKLATVSFS
+5928 
-5938 TSELSCVHILFIP
+5938 
-5951 GLWQKEGRWM
+5951 
-5961 QRLFESSGQVSA
+5961 
-5973 VSTSMVF
+5973 
-5980 ICMRKKV
+5980 
-5987 SGKGLCTMGKITRYT
+5987 
-6002 VRQFSKQKKIQS
+6002 
-6014 YSHEVTEVSR
+6014 
-6024 LTSNVMN
+6024 
-6031 TLVNIFNGAPV
+6031 
-6042 LIRSRTAAHSC
+6042 
-6053 VRSICR
+6053 
-6059 VGINEECIHTKSS
+6059 
-6072 IGPSHSKEELHLL
+6072 
-6085 VDKSEVEIQNNTE
+6085 
-6098 MNNVVIAGGTGAIG
+6098 
-6112 FFISLH
+6112 
-6118 LCSDMR
+6118 
-6124 MSTISISGL
+6124 ISGL

-6348 DRKDHATVS
+6348 DRKDHTTVS

-6715 CDILASAMNQDGR
+6715 CDILASAMKQDGR

-7020 LHHLELGGNMNT
+7020 LHHLELGENMNT

-7543 DIDGGDLSHTI
+7543 DIDG
-7554 GPLMN
+7554 
-7559 CTLNELWGD
+7559 
-7568 IPRSSTCGRKADL
+7568 
-7581 NWSTLIW
+7581 
-7588 NENFHLPLWVKP
+7588 
-7600 STQIEEVL
+7600 
-7608 SSSSNTCASLMKVLL
+7608 
-7623 PLDYDCDSR
+7623 
-7632 MQSVFG
+7632 
-7638 LNEFSWDAS
+7638 
-7647 GCSNKFSIF
+7647 
-7656 LLLDMLVEVDQWS
+7656 
-7669 KLSLFTNIPVF
+7669 
-7680 GIHITSKVYHFSP
+7680 
-7693 QKAATEVLALLYD
+7693 
-7706 AFPQKFDK
+7706 
-7714 VNENQLLLG
+7714 
-7723 SPTIGFR
+7723 
-7730 AEMAFHL
+7730 
-7737 ALHLQ
+7737 
-7742 AIGIRES
+7742 
-7749 TSFIFVNAEN
+7749 
-7759 RMNGLGMH
+7759 
-7767 QFFKRKMRKTK
+7767 
-7778 NTFLKSLELQ
+7778 
-7788 AFLFKIRETEVNNI
+7788 
-7802 RDNLERCVKHTSD
+7802 
-7815 KKKQKNKYGKKLR
+7815 
-7828 RYSAD
+7828 
-7833 AIYNFTRMN
+7833 
-7842 RPKRVRCL
+7842 
-7850 DWNVQLSHK
+7850 
-7859 LISTR
+7859 
-7864 NLSRMTKSFSNQ
+7864 
-7876 LK
+7876 